1 MKKSV
6 HYIKYH
12 SLAFSAM
19 AFGALVFKDYLNI
32 NIPELEL
39 YLIAFGLFAI
49 SVYFLLRITT
59 NWHFEEEKVRSK

>member
-6 HYIKYH
+6 HYIKYQ

-19 AFGALVFKDYLNI
+19 AFGALIFRDYLNI

-39 YLIAFGLFAI
+39 YLVALGLFAI
-49 SVYFLLRITT
+49 SIYFLLRIIS
-59 NWHFEEEKVRSK
+59 NWHFEEEKVKSE